1 MNLFNSDK
9 DPLLCIGSYIL
20 VDVVVHIL
28 YNIEWIGIKYN
39 WNWNI
44 IESLRMTCT
53 SNVWALL
60 IEVLW
65 IGLQSSEE
73 KDSVQLWGLVIISS
87 TQNISSFNASSQ
99 LSGEMCA
106 TVEIT

>member
-1 MNLFNSDK
+1 
-9 DPLLCIGSYIL
+9 
-20 VDVVVHIL
+20 
-28 YNIEWIGIKYN
+28 
-39 WNWNI
+39 
-44 IESLRMTCT
+44 MTCT

-65 IGLQSSEE
+65 FGLQSSAE

-87 TQNISSFNASSQ
+87 TRNISSSGVSSQ
-99 LSGEMCA
+99 LRGEMCA